1 MAPKRFLEQER
12 REARCGASTLRGGSA
27 CPPPAFADE
36 VTLKLWSRADRS
48 GPLRSGN
55 IVKAARP
62 GLNASAHANTVG
74 PERSARPGQFVE
86 EESEALLRNAADDVG
101 KDLVEL
107 GAKTGKA

>member
-1 MAPKRFLEQER
+1 M
-12 REARCGASTLRGGSA
+12 
-27 CPPPAFADE
+27 
-36 VTLKLWSRADRS
+36 TLKLWSRADRS

-74 PERSARPGQFVE
+74 PERSARPGLFVVKE
-86 EESEALLRNAADDVG
+86 KEFLLGNTSDNVG
-101 KDLVEL
+101 EDLVEL